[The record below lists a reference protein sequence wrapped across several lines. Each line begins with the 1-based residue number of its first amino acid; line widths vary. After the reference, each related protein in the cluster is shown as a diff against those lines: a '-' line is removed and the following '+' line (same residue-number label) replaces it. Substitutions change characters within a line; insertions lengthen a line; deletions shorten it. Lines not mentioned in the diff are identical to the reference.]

1 MSHSYKPLFK
11 YLALALAVLAC
22 APSTSRAV
30 DATAYIIMD
39 STTGHVLGGN
49 NANKRV
55 QVGSLTKIATAMVVL
70 DWAGLNKRDLNEM
83 VTVPTAASVVAGM
96 NPIGLQTGDQISLRD
111 LLYAA
116 LMQSDNAAA
125 YTLADHVGQHL
136 EAGQSN
142 VTPADRFVAH
152 MNALARKLDMKNTL
166 FLNPH
171 GLEHLEN
178 KLPYSSAS
186 DLARLSAYAMSNS
199 AFRFFVS
206 QKERSIRILHT
217 PTDIAQYLLKNTN
230 ELLGTNGI
238 DGVKTGRTQRA
249 GECVVISSVRAPESR
264 QEGQT
269 YIVTPRRLLVV
280 VLGSTERFTAATQL
294 LDTGWQLYD
303 QWAAQGRPLKKGEG
317 L

>member
-1 MSHSYKPLFK
+1 MSHSLKLLFTS
-11 YLALALAVLAC
+11 LVLTVLAGT
-22 APSTSRAV
+22 PSTSRAI

-39 STTGHVLGGN
+39 STTGHVLDAK

-55 QVGSLTKIATAMVVL
+55 QIGSLTKIATACVVL
-70 DWAGLNKRDLNEM
+70 DWAELNKRDLNEM
-83 VTVPTAASVVAGM
+83 VTVPMAASVVAGM
-96 NPIGLQTGDQISLRD
+96 NPIGLQTGDRISLRD

-116 LMQSDNAAA
+116 LLQSDNAAA

-136 EAGQSN
+136 EAGQGN
-142 VTPADRFVAH
+142 VVPADRFVAH

-171 GLEHLEN
+171 GLEHLET
-178 KLPYSSAS
+178 KLPYSSAA
-186 DLARLSAYAMSNS
+186 DMAHLSAYAMSKS
-199 AFRFFVS
+199 GFRFFVS
-206 QKERSIRILHT
+206 QKQRKITIMHT
-217 PTDIAQYLLKNTN
+217 AGDVSSYELQNTN
-230 ELLGTNGI
+230 ELLGTNGV

-249 GECVVISSVRAPESR
+249 GECVVISSVRSPEAH

-269 YIVTPRRLLVV
+269 SMVTPRRLLVV
-280 VLGSTERFTAATQL
+280 VLGSEGRFTAATQL
-294 LDTGWQLYD
+294 LGTGWQLYD